1 MIWCGRCFRGGCM
14 GVRRRLQAL
23 GSKIQ
28 QGVDVK
34 LRRLSSAH
42 RRQRKVGWPGIHS
55 RNTFTGGTRLA
66 CRCCGLQKLHESA
79 CQPQLLRDSA
89 VSLPSLEMRFIS
101 RNPGEGRNVFL
112 LRKE

>member
-1 MIWCGRCFRGGCM
+1 M
-14 GVRRRLQAL
+14 GVRRLQAL

-34 LRRLSSAH
+34 LRRLRSAH

-55 RNTFTGGTRLA
+55 KSNFTGETRLA

-79 CQPQLLRDSA
+79 RQPQLLRDSA
-89 VSLPSLEMRFIS
+89 VSLPSLETRSIT
-101 RNPGEGRNVFL
+101 RNPGEGGNVFPEEEIM
-112 LRKE
+112 RGGH